1 MQINKNTGLVLEGGG
16 MRGVFTS
23 GVLDAFMMYGQWF
36 QYIVAVS
43 AGACNGLSYMSRQPC
58 RARISNIEMLSKYNY
73 IGLRHLITQ
82 GCIFDSKL
90 LYEKFPLE
98 LIPFDYTEYFN
109 NISRGCSFEF
119 VTTNCLTG
127 KAEYLEETEGNIQRV
142 NKLAKASSS
151 LPFVSKIVNID
162 GVPMLDGGIVDS
174 IPIERAIDKGH
185 ETNVVVC
192 TRNKGWRNSGRDIK
206 IPPFLY
212 RNYPNLRKVLSRRIA
227 VYNAQLKLVDQL
239 EAAGKI
245 IVIRPEHPV
254 EVSRMEKDT
263 AKLEALYNEG
273 FQLGEFFVKQNRIG

>member
-1 MQINKNTGLVLEGGG
+1 M
-16 MRGVFTS
+16 
-23 GVLDAFMMYGQWF
+23 
-36 QYIVAVS
+36 
-43 AGACNGLSYMSRQPC
+43 
-58 RARISNIEMLSKYNY
+58 
-73 IGLRHLITQ
+73 
-82 GCIFDSKL
+82 
-90 LYEKFPLE
+90 
-98 LIPFDYTEYFN
+98 
-109 NISRGCSFEF
+109 
-119 VTTNCLTG
+119 
-127 KAEYLEETEGNIQRV
+127 EETEGNIQRV
-142 NKLAKASSS
+142 NKLARASSS

-206 IPPFLY
+206 IPPFFY

-254 EVSRMEKDT
+254 KVSRMEKDT